1 MSLTSRRTEKG
12 WSQEDLAQVS
22 GVSVRTIQR
31 AESGNK
37 IGLESLK
44 CLAAVLETSV
54 STLIEEQQP
63 MPVQTM
69 PETPRTDREQEVIE
83 QVEALKW
90 FYVHL
95 GCFLIFNVG
104 MLGFNLLT
112 TPDEIW
118 VIYMTL
124 PWIFGLAVHAWSV
137 FGDGFVFGREWE
149 QREFEKRMRQK

>member
-1 MSLTSRRTEKG
+1 MSLATRRTEKG
-12 WSQEDLAQVS
+12 WSQEDLAQIS

-63 MPVQTM
+63 MPVQTI

-83 QVEALKW
+83 QIESIKE
-90 FYVHL
+90 FYLHL
-95 GCFLIFNVG
+95 VCFILFNAG
-104 MLGFNLLT
+104 MLAFNLLT
-112 TPDEIW
+112 YPNDIW

-124 PWIFGLAVHAWSV
+124 PWIFGLAAHAWFV
-137 FGDGFVFGREWE
+137 FGDGIVLGREWE